1 MTKNFTKSQLKEKK
15 EFFNKNGF
23 VVFEN
28 VLSKNDLNNEL
39 MIEHYEFQPTLQSKM
54 LGKTLVFT
62 GTLTAMG
69 RAEAKVQAERHGAR
83 VSNTISKKTDYLIA
97 GEAGGSK
104 TTKAQQ
110 LGITILSEEE
120 WISLLDDYSS

>member
-1 MTKNFTKSQLKEKK
+1 MI
-15 EFFNKNGF
+15 FF
-23 VVFEN
+23 
-28 VLSKNDLNNEL
+28 DLNNEL
-39 MIEHYEFQPTLQSKM
+39 IIKHYEFQPALQSEM
-54 LGKTLVFT
+54 AGKTLVFT

-83 VSNTISKKTDYLIA
+83 VSNAISKKTDYLIA
-97 GEAGGSK
+97 GEAAGSK
-104 TTKAQQ
+104 ATKAQQ